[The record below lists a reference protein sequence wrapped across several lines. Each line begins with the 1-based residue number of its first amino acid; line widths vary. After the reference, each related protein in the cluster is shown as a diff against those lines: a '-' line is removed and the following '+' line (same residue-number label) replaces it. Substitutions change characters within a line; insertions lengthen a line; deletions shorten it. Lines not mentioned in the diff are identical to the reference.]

1 MEITYSR
8 DIPLWHLTV
17 GQYADL
23 TEQIFDRLLE
33 KFEDVHPSKEDLKK
47 MLQDPD
53 RRYVKGLSG
62 IASLFGCSNPTAQK
76 LKKTIIKDA
85 VTQNGRVIITDA
97 EKAIQLF
104 QKYQE
109 ENGCLARIPTG
120 K

>member
-1 MEITYSR
+1 MEVNYSR
-8 DIPLWHLTV
+8 ETPLWHLTV
-17 GQYADL
+17 GQYSDL
-23 TEQIFDRLLE
+23 TEQLFDRLFE
-33 KFEDVHPSKEDLKK
+33 KWEADHPSKEVMKK

-53 RRYVKGLSG
+53 RRYVKGVTG

-76 LKKTIIKDA
+76 LKRTIIKDA